1 MQYIRHSET
10 VEDEVGL
17 TELQRQNFHHFV
29 EETSAISEDENFDL
43 SEDSDLDDDLIRDV
57 MLKFKYPQ
65 KMFQQC
71 V

>member
-29 EETSAISEDENFDL
+29 EETSAISEDGNFDL
-43 SEDSDLDDDLIRDV
+43 SEYSDLDDDLIRDV
-57 MLKFKYPQ
+57 MLKFKYQQ

>member
-10 VEDEVGL
+10 AEDEVGL

-57 MLKFKYPQ
+57 MLKFKYQQ

>member
-57 MLKFKYPQ
+57 MLKFKYQQ

>member
-29 EETSAISEDENFDL
+29 EETSAISEDGNFDL

-57 MLKFKYPQ
+57 MLKFKY
-65 KMFQQC
+65 
-71 V
+71 

>member
-29 EETSAISEDENFDL
+29 EETSAISEDGNFDL

-57 MLKFKYPQ
+57 MLKFKYQQ